1 VLLWPSVILQ
11 NSPGMPPLLSVAVLT
26 YNRVGTLRETLDSI
40 LPQAAGNPEIEILVS
55 DNASTD
61 ATAELVYGFRERYPS
76 MRYWRNATNLG
87 FDGNVVACLE
97 NATGQYVAYFSDDD
111 IAPEGLIAGLLA
123 DLAETRPV
131 AAYLNHTPF
140 FNNNPKETSAPTQPV
155 TKQVFTN
162 PTEFFLYTGLGF
174 ISALVLKRE
183 EALKHISKIVPN
195 RGTAHVDIGAR
206 TVLSS
211 PGPFLFDGTLT
222 VLARH
227 DIRSGYDP
235 LRMGAMNTTA
245 VHLELLREGLLTQAD
260 VDWHNRKTIRLF
272 LQRLIVSNRLKGGKL
287 LVSGREL
294 RELYG
299 KDPLFYVYAW
309 PLLLI
314 PATLLRWVAYPL
326 RGLMRMRRKVLVKR
340 AKIGRPPPHLAPGPG

>member
-1 VLLWPSVILQ
+1 
-11 NSPGMPPLLSVAVLT
+11 MPPLLSVAIMT
-26 YNRVGTLRETLDSI
+26 YNRAATLRQTLDSI
-40 LPQAAGNPEIEILVS
+40 LPQAAGNPDVEVVVS

-61 ATAELVYGFRERYPS
+61 GTAELVYGLRERYPG

-111 IAPEGLIAGLLA
+111 IAPEGFVAGLLA
-123 DLAETRPV
+123 DLVETRPV

-140 FNNNPKETSAPTQPV
+140 FNDNPMETSAPTQPV
-155 TKQVFTN
+155 TKRLFTN

-183 EALKHISKIVPN
+183 EALKHVSKIVPD
-195 RGTAHVDIGAR
+195 RGTAHVDIAAR

-211 PGPFLFDGTLT
+211 PGPFLFDGTLA

-227 DIRSGYDP
+227 DINSGYDP

-272 LQRLIVSNRLKGGKL
+272 LQRLIVTNRLKGGSH
-287 LVSGREL
+287 LVSAREL
-294 RELYG
+294 RALYG
-299 KDPLFYVYAW
+299 KDPLFYLYAW

-314 PATLLRWVAYPL
+314 PATLLRWFAYPL
-326 RGLMRMRRKVLVKR
+326 RGLMRMRRKILLKR
-340 AKIGRPPPHLAPGPG
+340 AKLGRPPPHRAPGPG